1 MLNVTFRNT
10 TTDDDKMLYDVNL
23 VLTQKVIGEDVELQM
38 EPEDVRMRSQKAIEY
53 VNVIVAIATMSS
65 QAISRL
71 LQRRAW

>member
-38 EPEDVRMRSQKAIEY
+38 EPEDVRMRSQKAIED